1 MKNMLALALVAV
13 LASGCA
19 SGLSRTR
26 GDQVM
31 DRYEPY
37 LGEPVRGF
45 TAFNPQNWQPV
56 SRNQLIVWTSMN
68 DAYLLTIW
76 DNCPDLMY
84 KNAVRLSSTG
94 SQISTFDHVIVGRD
108 RCQIQKIQPIDMRA
122 YRHDREAAKRDT

>member
-13 LASGCA
+13 LAGGCA
-19 SGLSRTR
+19 TGMSRTR

-37 LGEPVRGF
+37 LGEPIRSF
-45 TAFNPQNWQPV
+45 TAFHPQNWQPV
-56 SRNQLIVWTSMN
+56 NRNQLIVWTSMN

-76 DNCPDLMY
+76 DNCPELMY
-84 KNAVRLSSTG
+84 KNAVRVSSTG

-108 RCQIQKIQPIDMRA
+108 SCPISKIQPIDMRA
-122 YRHDREAAKRDT
+122 YRQDRDAAKRDS